1 MKQLNIKTLYKKH
14 YNLEEISLEH
24 GGKIIYRERINKQ
37 DAVAGIVLNTNTNK
51 YILVSQWR
59 PGTLSEILEIPAG
72 TLDKEGEPKE
82 ECMKREVL
90 EETGYKVD
98 TIKEL
103 VPEFIMS
110 PGYTN
115 EKMTIFYC
123 TVSIQVNTQLG
134 VDDEDIK
141 LVELE
146 ESEIPE
152 KVRDA
157 KSLIAYYALKHKA

>member
-1 MKQLNIKTLYKKH
+1 MNQLNIKTLYKKH
-14 YNLEEISLEH
+14 YNLEEIALEH
-24 GGKIIYRERINKQ
+24 GGKLIYRERINKQ
-37 DAVAGIVLNTNTNK
+37 DAVAALVYNKNTDK
-51 YILVSQWR
+51 FIFVKQWR

-72 TLDKEGEPKE
+72 TLDVEGESPI

-98 TIKEL
+98 SIKET

-110 PGYTN
+110 PGYTT

-123 TVSIQVNTQLG
+123 EVSIKLNNNIG
-134 VDDEDIK
+134 VEDENIE
-141 LVELE
+141 LVELPE
-146 ESEIPE
+146 DEIIE

-157 KSLIAYYALKHKA
+157 KSLIAYYVLKHK